1 MQTWNLGFFKLLSI
15 IHLNTYLRFG
25 DVVGA
30 AEIEGTE
37 ETEGES
43 EGAREIVGEKLG
55 AIVGCIPGK
64 HSILLATLS
73 AASQQVAMPHFS
85 VLSLKA

>member
-1 MQTWNLGFFKLLSI
+1 MSLSI
-15 IHLNTYLRFG
+15 IHLSIHSRLG

-37 ETEGES
+37 ETEGEPV
-43 EGAREIVGEKLG
+43 GAREIVGEKLG
-55 AIVGCIPGK
+55 AIVGCIPGR

-73 AASQQVAMPHFS
+73 AASQHVAIPHFS